1 MQGCYQYCQ
10 IKPNILNLDLTPE
23 RLLGS
28 RGREMMDDGNK
39 GSAVDDAVRQIKAL
53 IRERGMVIGDVLPSE
68 AELAVMF
75 DSSRNTVR
83 EAFRT
88 LKAYGVAESRQ
99 KVGAVLTGQH
109 ENAMRNLF
117 SFAMEISVDA
127 FRDIQG
133 FRRLTEMNLYDLLA
147 ERATEQMLAEMER
160 VNDAIPLAETPQKA
174 SELDFQFHK
183 MLVDAAGN
191 RTLSET
197 YGMLKPVIER
207 LMLSGKSQ
215 RLTLQTVA
223 IEHRNIVQ
231 ALRARD
237 RIGFSYHMA
246 RHLDAGLQFIP
257 TGERAK
263 SSENNKMKE
272 EGE

>member
-1 MQGCYQYCQ
+1 
-10 IKPNILNLDLTPE
+10 
-23 RLLGS
+23 
-28 RGREMMDDGNK
+28 MMEDGNK
-39 GSAVDDAVRQIKAL
+39 GSAVDDVVRQIKTL

-133 FRRLTEMNLYDLLA
+133 YRRLTEMNLYDLLA

-160 VNDAIPLAETPQKA
+160 INDRIPVAQTSHEA

-215 RLTLQTVA
+215 RFTLQTVA
-223 IEHRNIVQ
+223 VEHRSILQ
-231 ALRARD
+231 ALRDRD
-237 RIGFSYHMA
+237 RIGFSYHMD
-246 RHLDAGLQFIP
+246 RHLDAGLKFIP
-257 TGERAK
+257 AGEHATSLETSK
-263 SSENNKMKE
+263 IKKE
-272 EGE
+272 GA

>member
-1 MQGCYQYCQ
+1 
-10 IKPNILNLDLTPE
+10 
-23 RLLGS
+23 
-28 RGREMMDDGNK
+28 MMEDGNK
-39 GSAVDDAVRQIKAL
+39 SSAVDDVVRQIKTL

-68 AELAVMF
+68 AELAIMF

-99 KVGAVLTGQH
+99 KVGAVLTGRH

-133 FRRLTEMNLYDLLA
+133 YRRLTEMNLYDLLTD
-147 ERATEQMLAEMER
+147 RATEQTFTEMER
-160 VNDAIPLAETPQKA
+160 VNDAIVVAETPEQA

-207 LMLSGKSQ
+207 LMLAGKSQ

-223 IEHRNIVQ
+223 NEHRNIVQ
-231 ALRARD
+231 ALRTRD
-237 RIGFSYHMA
+237 RIGFSYHMD
-246 RHLDAGLQFIP
+246 RHLDAGLKFIP
-257 TGERAK
+257 AAERAK
-263 SSENNKMKE
+263 SSDNSKIIEDDE
-272 EGE
+272 